1 MTIKLLFG
9 TSNSHKLAEA
19 KGILEP
25 YNFSIQHYPVDLIE
39 PQASDLQY
47 IARYSLEKLPNT
59 SDSLFVEDTGLFVE
73 SLKGFPGP
81 YAAYIYKTI
90 GYQGIL
96 TLLSNSTKRK
106 AYFESVIAYRDTDGS
121 ISIFSGR
128 INGWISIQ
136 GAGNKGFG
144 FDPIFIPESDVN
156 PERLTFANLETDVK
170 NQISHR
176 SLALIKLR
184 EFLLG

>member
-1 MTIKLLFG
+1 MTIKILFG

-25 YNFSIQHYPVDLIE
+25 HGFHIQHYPVDLIE
-39 PQASDLQY
+39 PQSNDLQY
-47 IARYSLEKLPNT
+47 IAVYSLEKLPNT
-59 SDSLFVEDTGLFVE
+59 TDSIFVEDTGLFIE

-81 YAAYIYKTI
+81 YAAFIYKTI

-96 TLLSNSTKRK
+96 NLLGNITRRK
-106 AYFESVIAYRDTDGS
+106 AYFESVIAYRDTNGV
-121 ISIFSGR
+121 ISTFSGR

-136 GAGNKGFG
+136 SAGSKGFG
-144 FDPIFIPESDVN
+144 FDPIFVPESDLN
-156 PERLTFANLETDVK
+156 PERLTFADLETNVK
-170 NQISHR
+170 NQVSHR

-184 EFLLG
+184 EFLRG